1 LRTTPARLLIIAGSD
16 SSGGAGIQAD
26 IKTATAFGVYSMTAI
41 TAVTAQD
48 TTGIHAIHPV
58 PDSIVRDQIACCL
71 SDIGADAIKI
81 GMLGTLATVAA
92 VADILEEQAFR
103 IPLVL
108 DPVLA
113 STSGTALLAAEAVD
127 AMISRLFPL
136 ATLVTPNLPEAAT
149 LAGMS
154 LCDDEQIVR
163 AAQRLRALGAR
174 AVLVKGGHASGDR
187 VRDILVRD
195 AGAESFDDIRIAA
208 RSAHGTGCALATAIA
223 CGLAR
228 ALSLSDA
235 IRHARRFVRAALE
248 SAPDIGHGSRPLNC
262 MHGI

>member
-1 LRTTPARLLIIAGSD
+1 
-16 SSGGAGIQAD
+16 
-26 IKTATAFGVYSMTAI
+26 
-41 TAVTAQD
+41 
-48 TTGIHAIHPV
+48 
-58 PDSIVRDQIACCL
+58 
-71 SDIGADAIKI
+71 
-81 GMLGTLATVAA
+81 LATVAA

-163 AAQRLRALGAR
+163 AAQRLRALGAP
-174 AVLVKGGHASGDR
+174 AVLVKGGHASGGR
-187 VRDILVRD
+187 IRDILVRD
-195 AGAESFDDIRIAA
+195 VGAEIFHDIRIAA

-223 CGLAR
+223 CGLAC
-228 ALSLSDA
+228 ALPLSDA
-235 IRHARRFVRAALE
+235 IRHARCFVRAALE
-248 SAPDIGHGSRPLNC
+248 SVPDIGHGSPPLNY